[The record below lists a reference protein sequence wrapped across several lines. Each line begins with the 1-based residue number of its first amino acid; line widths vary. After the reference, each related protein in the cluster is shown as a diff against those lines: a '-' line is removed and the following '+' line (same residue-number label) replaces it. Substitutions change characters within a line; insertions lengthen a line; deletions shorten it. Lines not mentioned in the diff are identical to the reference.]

1 MSMRWWLALLFAGI
15 AALTA
20 IVVAQVFR
28 ESAADA
34 IRDRAGEL
42 AAGTTVAAATQ
53 IGRETTEDGTL
64 RAAAEFAARRRVAV
78 FVLDEDGG
86 LVTPERS
93 QGVELAAL
101 PNLEELVT
109 AAREPRRLVVPLD
122 EGRRYTVVLPLRTP
136 AGGAVVTVV
145 ERPDLEDAIG
155 IVRSEILSA
164 ALWATVIG
172 AVIGLF
178 VALLTT
184 HRIRRIA
191 GAAAEIERG
200 RFDVS
205 LQPAFL
211 DEVGRLAQ
219 TIDSMGN
226 RLAESFAQLEA
237 DRDRLGRL
245 LEQLQEGVVAVD
257 PTLTVEFANSRA
269 RILLGE
275 HVVPG
280 QPLPESWETP
290 SLRTIAT
297 GLFTPGAAAS
307 SQRVEA
313 NPGSTYVLAGIPPVS
328 GGRSAL
334 LVVTDATEQERRARA
349 EREFVTNAAHELR
362 TPITAIA
369 SAVEVLQ
376 HGAKEAAPERD
387 RFLDVVE
394 RQTARLGGLVHALL
408 TLARAQTNAETV
420 QLEPID
426 VRQLLDDV
434 VRDLG
439 AEEAAIEVSAPPGL
453 AVRGHRSLLRQ
464 ALGNLVANAVSHGGG
479 RDVRVAA
486 YPAGDGLV
494 RLEVSDRGPGM
505 SRWQTERVFERFY
518 RTSDVGREGFGLG
531 LAIVEEAVAAMSGSV
546 SVDTAPG
553 AGTTVTIVLPSAPR
567 TAAA

>member
-1 MSMRWWLALLFAGI
+1 MRWWLALLFAGI

-28 ESAADA
+28 ASAADA

-53 IGRETTEDGTL
+53 IGRETTEDGVT

-78 FVLDEDGG
+78 FVLDRDGE

-93 QGVELAAL
+93 QGVELAGL
-101 PNLEELVT
+101 SNLEELVA

-172 AVIGLF
+172 AFIGLV
-178 VALLTT
+178 VALLIT

-191 GAAAEIERG
+191 AAAAEIERG

-205 LQPAFL
+205 LRPAFL
-211 DEVGRLAQ
+211 DEVGQLAQ
-219 TIDSMGN
+219 TVDSMGH
-226 RLAESFAQLEA
+226 RLAESFAQLQS
-237 DRDRLGRL
+237 DRDRLERL
-245 LEQLQEGVVAVD
+245 LEQLQEGVIAVD
-257 PTLTVEFANSRA
+257 PSLTVEFANSRA
-269 RILLGE
+269 RNLLGE

-280 QPLPESWETP
+280 EPLPELWETP
-290 SLRTIAT
+290 SLRSIARE
-297 GLFTPGAAAS
+297 LFTPGTQASTERVHPDAAS
-307 SQRVEA
+307 
-313 NPGSTYVLAGIPPVS
+313 TYGLVGIPPAA

-334 LVVTDATEQERRARA
+334 LVITDETEQERRARA

-387 RFLDVVE
+387 RFLAVVE

-420 QLEPID
+420 QLEPIEIGL
-426 VRQLLDDV
+426 LLDDV

-439 AEEAAIEVSAPPGL
+439 AEEVAIDVTVPPGL
-453 AVRGHRSLLRQ
+453 TLLGHRSLLRQ
-464 ALGNLVANAVSHGGG
+464 AVGNLVANAVSHGGG
-479 RDVRVAA
+479 RDVRLAA

-505 SRWQTERVFERFY
+505 SRRQTERVFERFY
-518 RTSDVGREGFGLG
+518 RTSEVGGEGFGLG
-531 LAIVEEAVAAMSGSV
+531 LAIVDEAVAAMSGSV
-546 SVDTAPG
+546 TVEATPG
-553 AGTTVTIVLPSAPR
+553 AGTTVAILLPSAPG
-567 TAAA
+567 TAPS

>member
-20 IVVAQVFR
+20 VVVAQVFR

-53 IGRETTEDGTL
+53 IGREATQDGIVG
-64 RAAAEFAARRRVAV
+64 AAAEFAARRRVAV
-78 FVLDEDGG
+78 FVLDEAGE

-93 QGVELAAL
+93 QGVELAGL
-101 PNLEELVT
+101 PNLDELVV

-136 AGGAVVTVV
+136 QGGSVVTVV

-164 ALWATVIG
+164 ALWATAIG
-172 AVIGLF
+172 AIIGLV
-178 VALLTT
+178 VALLITR
-184 HRIRRIA
+184 RIRRIA
-191 GAAAEIERG
+191 AAAAEIERG

-211 DEVGRLAQ
+211 DEVGALAQ
-219 TIDSMGN
+219 TIDSMGQ
-226 RLAESFAQLEA
+226 RLAESFAQLRS
-237 DRDRLGRL
+237 DRDRLERL
-245 LEQLQEGVVAVD
+245 LERLQEGVVAVD
-257 PTLTVEFANSRA
+257 PSLTVEFANSRA
-269 RILLGE
+269 RTLLGE

-280 QPLPESWETP
+280 ELLPEPWEAP
-290 SLRTIAT
+290 SLRSIAS
-297 GLFTPGAAAS
+297 GLFRPGMAAS
-307 SQRVEA
+307 SQHVQPDA
-313 NPGSTYVLAGIPPVS
+313 ASTYVLAGIPPVA
-328 GGRSAL
+328 GARSAL
-334 LVVTDATEQERRARA
+334 LVITDATEQERRARA

-376 HGAKEAAPERD
+376 HGAKDAAPERD
-387 RFLDVVE
+387 RFLAVVE

-408 TLARAQTNAETV
+408 TLARAQTNAESV
-420 QLEPID
+420 QLEPIEI
-426 VRQLLDDV
+426 RPLLDDV

-439 AEEAAIEVSAPPGL
+439 AEEVAIDATVPPGL
-453 AVRGHRSLLRQ
+453 TLLGHRSLLRQ
-464 ALGNLVANAVSHGGG
+464 AVGNLVANAVSHGGG

-486 YPAGDGLV
+486 YPAGDGFV
-494 RLEVSDRGPGM
+494 RIEVSDRGPGM
-505 SRWQTERVFERFY
+505 SRRQTERVFERFY
-518 RTSDVGREGFGLG
+518 RTSDVGVEGFGLG
-531 LAIVEEAVAAMSGSV
+531 LAIVEEAVRAMSGSV
-546 SVDTAPG
+546 TVETAPG
-553 AGTTVTIVLPSAPR
+553 AGTTIAILLASAPR
-567 TAAA
+567 TAVA

>member
-1 MSMRWWLALLFAGI
+1 
-15 AALTA
+15 
-20 IVVAQVFR
+20 
-28 ESAADA
+28 
-34 IRDRAGEL
+34 
-42 AAGTTVAAATQ
+42 
-53 IGRETTEDGTL
+53 
-64 RAAAEFAARRRVAV
+64 
-78 FVLDEDGG
+78 
-86 LVTPERS
+86 
-93 QGVELAAL
+93 
-101 PNLEELVT
+101 
-109 AAREPRRLVVPLD
+109 
-122 EGRRYTVVLPLRTP
+122 
-136 AGGAVVTVV
+136 VTVV

-172 AVIGLF
+172 AVIGLV

-191 GAAAEIERG
+191 AAAAEIERG

-226 RLAESFAQLEA
+226 RLAESFAQLES

-257 PTLTVEFANSRA
+257 PSLRVEFANSRA

-280 QPLPESWETP
+280 GPLPEPWGTP
-290 SLRTIAT
+290 SLRTMAT
-297 GLFTPGAAAS
+297 GLFAPGTAAS
-307 SQRVEA
+307 SQQVQPD
-313 NPGSTYVLAGIPPVS
+313 PGSTYVLAGIPPVS

-334 LVVTDATEQERRARA
+334 LVITDATEQERRARA

-376 HGAKEAAPERD
+376 HGAKETAPERD

-420 QLEPID
+420 QLEPIE
-426 VRQLLDDV
+426 VRPLLDDV

-439 AEEAAIEVSAPPGL
+439 AEEATVGVSAPPGL
-453 AVRGHRSLLRQ
+453 LALGHRSLLRQ

-479 RDVRVAA
+479 SDVRVAA

-494 RLEVSDRGPGM
+494 RIEVSDRGPGM
-505 SRWQTERVFERFY
+505 SRRQTERVFERFY
-518 RTSDVGREGFGLG
+518 RTSDVGGEGFGLG

-546 SVDTAPG
+546 TVDTAPG
-553 AGTTVTIVLPSAPR
+553 AGTTVTILLASAPR

>member
-1 MSMRWWLALLFAGI
+1 MRWWLALLFAGI

-20 IVVAQVFR
+20 VVVAQVFR

-53 IGRETTEDGTL
+53 IGREATQDGIVSS
-64 RAAAEFAARRRVAV
+64 AAEFAARRRVAV
-78 FVLDEDGG
+78 FVLDEAGE

-93 QGVELAAL
+93 QGVELAGL
-101 PNLEELVT
+101 PNLDELVV

-136 AGGAVVTVV
+136 QGGSVVTVV

-164 ALWATVIG
+164 ALWATAIG
-172 AVIGLF
+172 AIIGLV
-178 VALLTT
+178 VALLITR
-184 HRIRRIA
+184 RIRRIA
-191 GAAAEIERG
+191 AAAAEIERG

-211 DEVGRLAQ
+211 DEVGALAQ
-219 TIDSMGN
+219 TIDSMGQ
-226 RLAESFAQLEA
+226 RLAESFAQLRS
-237 DRDRLGRL
+237 DRDRLERL

-257 PTLTVEFANSRA
+257 PALTVEFANSRA
-269 RILLGE
+269 RTLLGE

-280 QPLPESWETP
+280 EPLPEPWEAP
-290 SLRTIAT
+290 SLRSIAS
-297 GLFTPGAAAS
+297 GLFRPGMAAS
-307 SQRVEA
+307 SQHVQPDPA
-313 NPGSTYVLAGIPPVS
+313 STYVLAGIPPVA

-334 LVVTDATEQERRARA
+334 LVITDATEQERRARA

-376 HGAKEAAPERD
+376 HGAKDVAPERD
-387 RFLDVVE
+387 RFLAVVE

-408 TLARAQTNAETV
+408 TLARAQTNAESV
-420 QLEPID
+420 QLEPIEI
-426 VRQLLDDV
+426 RPLLDDV

-439 AEEAAIEVSAPPGL
+439 AEEVAIDTTVPPGL
-453 AVRGHRSLLRQ
+453 MLLGHRSLLRQ
-464 ALGNLVANAVSHGGG
+464 AVGNLVANAVSHGGG

-486 YPAGDGLV
+486 YPAGDGFV
-494 RLEVSDRGPGM
+494 RIEVSDRGPGM
-505 SRWQTERVFERFY
+505 SRRQTERVFERFY
-518 RTSDVGREGFGLG
+518 RTSDVAGEGFGLG
-531 LAIVEEAVAAMSGSV
+531 LAIVEEAVRAMSGSV
-546 SVDTAPG
+546 TVETAPG
-553 AGTTVTIVLPSAPR
+553 AGTTIAILLASASR
-567 TAAA
+567 TAVA

>member
-1 MSMRWWLALLFAGI
+1 MRWWLALLFAGI

-20 IVVAQVFR
+20 VVVAQVFR

-53 IGRETTEDGTL
+53 IGREATQEGIVG
-64 RAAAEFAARRRVAV
+64 AAAEFAAQRRVAV
-78 FVLDEDGG
+78 FVLDEAGE

-93 QGVELAAL
+93 QGVELAGL
-101 PNLEELVT
+101 PNLDELVV

-136 AGGAVVTVV
+136 QGGSVVTVV

-164 ALWATVIG
+164 ALWATAIG
-172 AVIGLF
+172 AIIGLV
-178 VALLTT
+178 VALLITR
-184 HRIRRIA
+184 RIRRIA
-191 GAAAEIERG
+191 VAAAEIERG

-211 DEVGRLAQ
+211 DEVGALAQ
-219 TIDSMGN
+219 TIDSMGQ
-226 RLAESFAQLEA
+226 RLAESFAQLRS
-237 DRDRLGRL
+237 DRDRLERL

-257 PTLTVEFANSRA
+257 PSLTVEFANSRA
-269 RILLGE
+269 RTLLGE

-280 QPLPESWETP
+280 EPLPEPWEAT
-290 SLRTIAT
+290 SLRSIAS
-297 GLFTPGAAAS
+297 GLFRPGMAAS
-307 SQRVEA
+307 SQHVQPDPA
-313 NPGSTYVLAGIPPVS
+313 STYVLAGIPPVA

-334 LVVTDATEQERRARA
+334 LVITDATEQERRARA

-387 RFLDVVE
+387 RFLAVVE
-394 RQTARLGGLVHALL
+394 RQTSRLGGLVHALL

-420 QLEPID
+420 QLEPLEIGP
-426 VRQLLDDV
+426 LLDDV

-439 AEEAAIEVSAPPGL
+439 AEEVMIDVSVPPGL
-453 AVRGHRSLLRQ
+453 VVLGHRSLLRQ
-464 ALGNLVANAVSHGGG
+464 AVGNLVANAVSHGCG

-486 YPAGDGLV
+486 YPAGDGFA
-494 RLEVSDRGPGM
+494 RIEVSDRGPGM
-505 SRWQTERVFERFY
+505 SHRQTERAFERFY
-518 RTSDVGREGFGLG
+518 RTSDVGGEGFGLG

-546 SVDTAPG
+546 AVDTAPG
-553 AGTTVTIVLPSAPR
+553 AGTTVTILLASAPR